1 MGDDEARVRRGQR
14 RRGLGPGIQAH
25 RVLPSS
31 TLHTNLGLYVALV
44 NQSTLRLN
52 IQYKTGTSCRKERRI
67 LTKTDI
73 YTQYTLHSHDIR
85 PKRYLYKNAKNTRY
99 IVSKWV
105 KDKQGQRGASL
116 LIIFLINITSLTSGV
131 HLVEINNNK
140 LNIKTQN
147 E

>member
-1 MGDDEARVRRGQR
+1 M
-14 RRGLGPGIQAH
+14 
-25 RVLPSS
+25 
-31 TLHTNLGLYVALV
+31 
-44 NQSTLRLN
+44 
-52 IQYKTGTSCRKERRI
+52 
-67 LTKTDI
+67 TKTDI

-85 PKRYLYKNAKNTRY
+85 PKRYLYKNEKNTRY

-116 LIIFLINITSLTSGV
+116 LIIFLINITGLTSGG
-131 HLVEINNNK
+131 HLVEINNNIK